1 MSIRDNYMKAGF
13 GTNMPEKT
21 SDYSSNIYKDY
32 GKALYN
38 SYGTAPT
45 VNIGGYQTM
54 LNYARDVYQTNG
66 VKDPEGAVK
75 KQIVGSML
83 NEMFPQYTR
92 EQATAYSSKI
102 FKQATGYDV
111 AEDKIFDLF
120 AGAFSSAAAN
130 FYTGYRSL
138 EFAAAKGSLS
148 DEEYQAARDEYLKD
162 IQNTYKTYYN
172 KEANEKA
179 GSLIGDIVYNMGNA
193 APSMIPGLL
202 ISAATTLASGGA
214 GAPSASI
221 MLWNALRKG
230 GASYTAKQIGLG
242 VTGSVLRTASSV
254 MMEAGSVSTELLE
267 NNVDPDIIVRMGVLT
282 GVIAG
287 GAEELGSD
295 IMWGQFDKWLNNL
308 RNTVGQRALTKT
320 WKTSIKEV
328 LKEGF
333 FDTLKSG
340 ISEGSTEML
349 QEPTELAFT
358 KHAYKLMA
366 ERGNEDFEELAGC
379 SIKEYVSTGMQA
391 FGGAFMGQIGFGF
404 LRTGATAAVSSGSIR
419 KYNSASK
426 ISYSQDADSIIKVNN
441 IDFFGSSNKDEA
453 GTAKPVKVVKV
464 GNRFVA
470 YDTDQAQKN
479 ALANNPNG
487 YIFAHEVH
495 FSVPNEVVHL
505 NYEMSLGDINSTI
518 TEALEKNEIMGF
530 GYYDEN
536 GTRTDNMK
544 LATEVRMTTDGVDAV
559 SIQIADNSEKT
570 LSEFEVDVF
579 GKTLT
584 KVTNQSQNTQN
595 VQNTQNTTA
604 NTSSDSTDSS
614 LNNIKPTETEEQKE
628 INKKAE
634 EIAKNIK
641 QENKPVEA
649 SKPKVD
655 DSAVSA
661 DNKKAVLDI
670 MREQDTLTD
679 VELDDLVDESEGLT
693 REVIDYYYEQ
703 IQQEKQTKPV
713 EANKATTE
721 NKKETN
727 GTEQATTQQTA
738 ETKADNKGEQQTQE
752 ETKQT
757 AEAPKENTAEKKVE
771 TKTEEQKKEEQ
782 NKKKLDKRTK
792 RLKDENKDKLSF
804 ETAVAE
810 LDSSLKASDRD
821 VAYEMF
827 KNVYINKDL
836 AEKKSIAETSKE
848 KADAK
853 INQAARISTMTAVAF
868 AKAQGKSLSEF
879 MKGFDLNT
887 IDNNGTKKLKPNT
900 QGWLNRTNIYLTP
913 IATPLT
919 ISHEMAHHF
928 LETLDKN
935 SDIYKE
941 IEKTYGNTDI
951 KEYKTAYENMSE
963 AFAQGLERY
972 FMTDEV
978 INEKLR
984 SVLAGL
990 KELFK
995 KILNYREEHG
1005 ISDYANNA
1013 FYDKIFADEIKQ
1025 EKEEQILE
1033 AQEKAKDESKNNK
1046 ELVEKT
1052 VKEVAPVL
1060 KEQPQTQQEAKKEYG
1075 INLNPEGRDKELYTK
1090 EGVINNSLVIRQ
1102 AEKEEKVYRYV
1113 LEKLY
1118 KSQTEEL
1125 VEALKHEKDYINKG
1139 LIDTTDILS
1148 SSIDKAISEI
1158 DDIYNLVAK
1167 MDFETKI
1174 VAQHYKDLKI
1184 SLEKINESIS
1194 GGDQLKRFVNSEG
1207 IKHIYDLIG
1216 AITKLRE
1223 DPLGFSD
1230 QLGFKESTAP
1240 LSEQASTENKEQAK
1254 SPTPAKKQAVVETK
1268 ANTKTFRDV
1277 AKVIADNAEK
1287 EGERLVEEQNKK
1299 AEAIAS
1305 EAKLI
1310 SLKDINDQRKN
1321 SKTGNINEM
1330 DTSHIM
1336 TKSEIDKADG
1346 DIQQYLTRTGQLA
1359 DGEKI
1364 GRLTPKGFYEAGM
1377 NLDKLLTTVSKL
1389 VFNGIPLSNKDYDI
1403 FRLAKGGL
1411 VARINATYNEKG
1423 ERLANT
1429 GAPIWVYIRKE
1440 YVDIAEDSLKDKK
1453 IEKDENGN
1461 DKTVLVDSTESKEK
1475 NIVNGVALAMYLQR
1489 NKLQLE
1495 AQMASIENKVSES
1508 VKSAVSVMKKAES
1521 ANSKEKPLS
1530 YNIDLSK
1537 IDLSDIEIMSKKKP
1551 LSRERGNTKAA
1562 KTKIVSDA
1570 KNATERVYGAIE
1582 GLVDLDT
1589 FLDEGSD
1596 LQKFNSKT
1604 FADTINEL
1612 LGANILEMGDVDIL
1626 GDTDGNLLIR
1636 SKKEILMSDDEKISS
1651 MDAAGDTY
1659 VIIPFSNTDN
1669 EDGTIRS
1676 EYEINGLG
1684 ADLED
1689 FTNDY
1694 DEFDSEANGKNY
1706 NYDARLV
1713 AEAYL
1718 VNLSDYY
1725 ADRDGTLHS
1734 IAEGIEG
1741 TPLMFSLAET
1751 TDDEALKLE
1760 RKDEFGNNVASIIM
1774 SNIPDSTLRNM
1785 MDGEYSILEMV
1796 QKNPTVAEA
1805 VSGLD
1810 QYTAEAVWLRIR
1822 DTLLYTKQGYTEV
1835 ARRLAKVMT
1844 NENLAGKARGEL
1856 IMWFEEAIK
1865 HATSIKDLKKALS
1878 SSLKGTGHE
1887 EMTKVINRIIDTL
1900 ASSGSETSVS
1910 KEELNQVIRKF
1921 IDKDGHFIDEFL
1933 VDKEIIIDG
1942 ENAAIKT
1949 NPIIELLN
1957 FANISDTDTEHVKV
1971 ANSPE
1976 QAVDPYYIEV
1986 NQKLLKESQNTAKG
2000 NANTTA
2006 NTEEELNI
2014 YGILSKLVSVAKEN
2028 MGNLISTA
2036 FDSMEKGES
2045 PIGQAFAVITEFKQK
2060 IKGNK
2065 TDLNKA
2071 NSELVVLQAK
2081 FDAAQKKIDEYKN
2094 KINDIKAQNKA
2105 GRDALKDKYQQKLD
2119 KLKKEQDDLK
2129 QQLRDKVKEID
2140 DLKAKIDYMVTN
2152 KVFTDADQ
2160 LVFEYNNLIKNLKK
2174 ETGRDSR
2181 AVAIMLPIMEMFDEM
2196 PEGTLIDIDMF
2207 TSKWAEY
2214 KGALDDFAQD
2224 LEDEGLIIQDS
2235 NGDWLTA
2242 ANLKNSDLNQLA
2254 GFTDAVNKY
2263 YRTTT
2268 ENMKMRREA
2277 YKKSMLKDKEAI
2289 INDIRKFYSLQ
2300 KTNAGF
2306 RNAVRDYVRQKDLA
2320 SMSEQNK
2327 KTSKVVNPLEIEIMT
2342 NILKRECP
2350 ALYAYFFGGYL
2361 DYEEVTANGV
2371 QTTRVYIKNNIN
2383 TATDNEK
2390 VNTIRRKNALVK
2402 KISELFGVKE
2412 DDVNI
2417 ANGRLFMSKTD
2428 QLGNMTLDEFEK
2440 QFGYAPIE
2448 VTKTR
2453 HREPDYYGSG
2463 VNDFDRTY
2471 TVSNQIPDSMRP
2483 YFEILAHRYQKDA
2496 DKIAKRWD
2504 YLKRQSKLSAQDK
2517 VNALKAYMSENGLLT
2532 EADLNAAQF
2541 GTEGIESTYTM
2552 SELMGIYLY
2561 ARQLDG
2567 MQRMFRKK
2575 DGEAIN
2581 TNNFT
2586 YGNVLSVLAKFEL
2599 NPEFKPYKELAEFML
2614 NDMGSR
2620 YEETANAY
2628 YNITGQIL
2636 DKIPNYFLIRDK
2648 LGFYEY
2654 EMGLTGQQAQM
2665 SEKVKNNS
2673 LKERGRIHPLY
2684 LNVMS
2689 LYTQAID
2696 EQEHYIAFAEL
2707 CDKYDKMFFSTE
2719 LDRDEQDNFDISMDV
2734 SKAYIYAAEQSKRH
2748 DNPIEVMNTLKNWYD
2763 IIKNPGAFSGDRAE
2777 ILSRIRGNMA
2787 TSVLWCNISTV
2798 LQQFPTYVLVAKRVG
2813 LKDMMSTLSKVIA
2826 HPKTTQDFV
2835 FGKSVQMRDRARLDA
2850 DVYRQAILDPESWFG
2865 KKFGEKGWEA
2875 SEIKKKVLLFGLKPM
2890 ETVDK
2895 WVANASWMAV
2905 YEWNL
2910 KNLERVAGMTDE
2922 EFDAMCVTDATQF
2935 VMDTNSSKNA
2945 KDNALIYS
2953 NRDNA
2958 MKSLLLFTSQ
2968 MNKQFN
2974 MIYGSFLNWDKNGR
2988 TKEQALDIV
2997 RNASVL
3003 GLALAGAVF
3012 TSGSIVPKDDDDRDF
3027 LGILENFFKQMG
3039 CEFVGMTPFVGDAM
3053 KSVLNGDVYAETNL
3067 AGTTLN
3073 ALNVIKRKA
3082 QGDTSL
3088 TSTTFNNALM
3098 SELMQMF
3105 ELTGL
3110 PSTQIQKV
3118 YRAVRDGNPLDV
3130 VSSKWGRALE

>member
-1 MSIRDNYMKAGF
+1 MTIYDNIISRNGDDRFRFNSAV
-13 GTNMPEKT
+13 
-21 SDYSSNIYKDY
+21 DISNKDY
-32 GKALYN
+32 QRYDINKQFQYHVDQYNVLKNSLRNLYSNSEDPNAEADKQIAGNIIHALYP
-38 SYGTAPT
+38 SISAEYAKE
-45 VNIGGYQTM
+45 
-54 LNYARDVYQTNG
+54 NYADIIYRVTGRKPTTNNLAELFG
-66 VKDPEGAVK
+66 STFNASLSSMNASMRLAAFYMTTPMDNREYFLSEKMKMLEDLSQYKTLYNREQYENYGGLFS
-75 KQIVGSML
+75 QIVA
-83 NEMFPQYTR
+83 E
-92 EQATAYSSKI
+92 
-102 FKQATGYDV
+102 TGNL
-111 AEDKIFDLF
+111 IP
-120 AGAFSSAAAN
+120 
-130 FYTGYRSL
+130 TSL
-138 EFAAAKGSLS
+138 PA
-148 DEEYQAARDEYLKD
+148 
-162 IQNTYKTYYN
+162 I
-172 KEANEKA
+172 A
-179 GSLIGDIVYNMGNA
+179 GSLIASAIAGPEAGAGIIGA
-193 APSMIPGLL
+193 LL
-202 ISAATTLASGGA
+202 SGSGRAITGGA
-214 GAPSASI
+214 LMSANSI
-221 MLWNALRKG
+221 LMTAWQEMGGMLYDMQEYGIDDDIALSTAMTQGLVAGLFEPLSDWSAGVMMKPVNKFISQFGRK
-230 GASYTAKQIGLG
+230 AANEAFRVTAKDLAK
-242 VTGSVLRTASSV
+242 SWAKKTAES
-254 MMEAGSVSTELLE
+254 
-267 NNVDPDIIVRMGVLT
+267 
-282 GVIAG
+282 
-287 GAEELGSD
+287 
-295 IMWGQFDKWLNNL
+295 
-308 RNTVGQRALTKT
+308 
-320 WKTSIKEV
+320 V
-328 LKEGF
+328 LKEGATEVAQNF
-333 FDTLKSG
+333 PEMFAQQWASYLMSGRYENFNMFDGEKWSDVWKNSYDEWKGSVAETFKATAQGTIGQALFTGGLGLALNSKPLINNARANQYTTLEGATNYAKAKDIKFASSVNKKDNYSQRDKVSPISVIRMGDHYIVDGKLTKEQEELLVNKPNAVVYIKERKMPAYGAVINYTSEMRFDTITQTIEEGLESG
-340 ISEGSTEML
+340 L
-349 QEPTELAFT
+349 V
-358 KHAYKLMA
+358 K
-366 ERGNEDFEELAGC
+366 
-379 SIKEYVSTGMQA
+379 
-391 FGGAFMGQIGFGF
+391 GFSF
-404 LRTGATAAVSSGSIR
+404 
-419 KYNSASK
+419 
-426 ISYSQDADSIIKVNN
+426 
-441 IDFFGSSNKDEA
+441 
-453 GTAKPVKVVKV
+453 
-464 GNRFVA
+464 
-470 YDTDQAQKN
+470 YD
-479 ALANNPNG
+479 G
-487 YIFAHEVH
+487 
-495 FSVPNEVVHL
+495 
-505 NYEMSLGDINSTI
+505 
-518 TEALEKNEIMGF
+518 
-530 GYYDEN
+530 N
-536 GTRTDNMK
+536 GTETDNMSTV
-544 LATEVRMTTDGVDAV
+544 ASVGITVDGTDELVIPVGKEN
-559 SIQIADNSEKT
+559 QET
-570 LSEFEVDVF
+570 LSNFERDLF

-782 NKKKLDKRTK
+782 NKKKLDKRAK
-792 RLKDENKDKLSF
+792 RLKDENNDKLSF

-995 KILNYREEHG
+995 KILNYREGHG

-1025 EKEEQILE
+1025 EKEAQILE
-1033 AQEKAKDESKNNK
+1033 AQEKAKDESTNNK

-1060 KEQPQTQQEAKKEYG
+1060 KEQAKTQQKAEEAG
-1075 INLNPEGRDKELYTK
+1075 
-1090 EGVINNSLVIRQ
+1090 
-1102 AEKEEKVYRYV
+1102 
-1113 LEKLY
+1113 
-1118 KSQTEEL
+1118 
-1125 VEALKHEKDYINKG
+1125 
-1139 LIDTTDILS
+1139 
-1148 SSIDKAISEI
+1148 
-1158 DDIYNLVAK
+1158 
-1167 MDFETKI
+1167 
-1174 VAQHYKDLKI
+1174 
-1184 SLEKINESIS
+1184 
-1194 GGDQLKRFVNSEG
+1194 
-1207 IKHIYDLIG
+1207 
-1216 AITKLRE
+1216 
-1223 DPLGFSD
+1223 
-1230 QLGFKESTAP
+1230 
-1240 LSEQASTENKEQAK
+1240 KEQTK

-1377 NLDKLLTTVSKL
+1377 NLDKLLATVSKL

-1461 DKTVLVDSTESKEK
+1461 EKTVLVDSTESKEK

-1636 SKKEILMSDDEKISS
+1636 SKKEILMSDDEKMSS

-1659 VIIPFSNTDN
+1659 VIIPFSYTDN
-1669 EDGTIRS
+1669 EVGTIRS

-1760 RKDEFGNNVASIIM
+1760 RKDEFGNNIASIIM

-1810 QYTAEAVWLRIR
+1810 LYTAEAVWLRIR

-1878 SSLKGTGHE
+1878 SSWKGTGHE

-1900 ASSGSETSVS
+1900 DSSGSETSVS

-1933 VDKEIIIDG
+1933 VNKNTTIDG
-1942 ENAAIKT
+1942 ETATIKT

-1976 QAVDPYYIEV
+1976 QTVDPYYIEV
-1986 NQKLLKESQNTAKG
+1986 NQNLLKESQDTAKG

-2071 NSELVVLQAK
+2071 NSELVVLKAK

-2224 LEDEGLIIQDS
+2224 LEDEGLIIQDN

-2277 YKKSMLKDKEAI
+2277 YKKSMLNDKEAI

-2471 TVSNQIPDSMRP
+2471 TVNNQIPDSMRP

-2504 YLKRQSKLSAQDK
+2504 YLNRQSKLSAQDK

-3053 KSVLNGDVYAETNL
+3053 KSVLNRDVYAETNL